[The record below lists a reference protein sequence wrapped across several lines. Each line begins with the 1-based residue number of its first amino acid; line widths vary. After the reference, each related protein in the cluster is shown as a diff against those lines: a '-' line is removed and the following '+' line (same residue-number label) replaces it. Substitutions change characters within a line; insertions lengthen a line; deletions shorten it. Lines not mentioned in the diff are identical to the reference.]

1 MADTFIRLQ
10 VSLPSGRCETAVVSQ
25 FGTVADLKLAAQ
37 RSFGQGFLRLAASDG
52 CLLDLADSLELCGF
66 QNGDSLTAV
75 ALQPKVAAT
84 WSAFALWC
92 LGGDRVV
99 TWGDPRYGGDS
110 SRVQDQLRNVQQIC
124 STQHAFAAIL
134 ADGSVVTWGHRNQG
148 GDSSRVQD
156 QLRNVQ

>member
-1 MADTFIRLQ
+1 MPHTFIRLQ
-10 VSLPSGRCETAVVSQ
+10 VSLPSGRCETVVVSQ
-25 FGTVADLKLAAQ
+25 FGTVADLKLAAH

-92 LGGDRVV
+92 LGGDRV
-99 TWGDPRYGGDS
+99 
-110 SRVQDQLRNVQQIC
+110 I
-124 STQHAFAAIL
+124 A
-134 ADGSVVTWGHRNQG
+134 
-148 GDSSRVQD
+148 
-156 QLRNVQ
+156 